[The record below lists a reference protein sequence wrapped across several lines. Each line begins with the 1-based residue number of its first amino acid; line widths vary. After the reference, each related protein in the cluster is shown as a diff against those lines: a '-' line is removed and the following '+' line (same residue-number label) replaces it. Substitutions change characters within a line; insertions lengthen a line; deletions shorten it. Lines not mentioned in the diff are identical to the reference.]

1 MQIDIDIDDSRWAE
15 LGLEAL
21 CEKATEAVCAA
32 LGLEA
37 DLCELSVLGC
47 DDARIKELNAEFRA
61 KDKATNV
68 LSWPAEERGAETEGD
83 VPQVPEPDMF
93 GTIALGDLA
102 LAYETC
108 IREATEQQK
117 SAQDHVLHLIIHGLL
132 HLLGYDHVRD
142 ADAVLMEAL
151 EIRILEKQG
160 IANPYEF

>member
-1 MQIDIDIDDSRWAE
+1 MQIDIDIDDSRWADLE
-15 LGLEAL
+15 LEAL
-21 CEKATEAVCAA
+21 CKTAGALVCEA

-47 DDARIKELNAEFRA
+47 DDARIRELNAEFRE

-68 LSWPAEERGAETEGD
+68 LSWPAEERGAEEDGE
-83 VPQVPEPDMF
+83 VPALPEPDMF
-93 GTIALGDLA
+93 GAITLGDLA

-117 SAQDHVLHLIIHGLL
+117 SAKDHILHLIIHGIL

-142 ADAVLMEAL
+142 GDAGLMEAL

-160 IANPYEF
+160 IANPYDY